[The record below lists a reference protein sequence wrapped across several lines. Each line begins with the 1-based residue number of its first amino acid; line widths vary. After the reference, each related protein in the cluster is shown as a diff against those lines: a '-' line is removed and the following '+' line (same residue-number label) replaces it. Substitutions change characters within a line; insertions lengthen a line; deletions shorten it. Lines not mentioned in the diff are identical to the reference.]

1 MGLAWSAM
9 RALSAVWLTTLATTV
24 LAAVGLCV
32 LVRRRPGW
40 PSLAVNA
47 VLAGALLATSG
58 LWLATSLSSQR
69 FSAATSLPFALCD
82 LATLVAAAA
91 LLTRQRLLVELT
103 YFWGLAGSLQSLLTP
118 DLSVPFPHLVF
129 FEYVVAHA
137 GIVSA
142 ALVLVVGERRR
153 PGPRAVGRIFLV
165 TLAYTAVVGLVDAL
179 TGGDYMYLR
188 RPPGNWTLLD
198 ALGPWP
204 WYLLSAAG
212 VALVLFSL
220 LDLPFM
226 LADRRLPPGGGDGG
240 SWSGRPVRER
250 LGRPGGVRTLGA
262 ASDLLPAAVGD
273 HGELG
278 ELAAFPGAE
287 RRTLASG
294 DDAGA

>member
-1 MGLAWSAM
+1 M
-9 RALSAVWLTTLATTV
+9 RALSAVWLTTLVTTLV
-24 LAAVGLCV
+24 AAAGLCV

-40 PSLAVNA
+40 PSSVVNG
-47 VLAGALLATSG
+47 VLAAALVATSG
-58 LWLATSLSSQR
+58 LWLVTNLSSQR

-165 TLAYTAVVGLVDAL
+165 TLGYTAVVGLVDVL

-188 RPPGNWTLLD
+188 RPPGSWTLLD

-226 LADRRLPPGGGDGG
+226 LADRG
-240 SWSGRPVRER
+240 SWSRRPVGEGR
-250 LGRPGGVRTLGA
+250 GRPGGVGA
-262 ASDLLPAAVGD
+262 ASAATELPPPAVGD
-273 HGELG
+273 HGQLG
-278 ELAAFPGAE
+278 QLPAFPGAE
-287 RRTLASG
+287 RRSLAPD
-294 DDAGA
+294 DDARA